1 MGRIFSEEDITW
13 SSIEKHIPYKKV
25 LWTVQKNGIPAY
37 TFVNENDEK
46 MDINEWGL
54 YAC

>member
-25 LWTVQKNGIPAY
+25 LWTVQKNGIPTY
-37 TFVNENDEK
+37 TFIDENDKK
-46 MDINEWGL
+46 MDINE
-54 YAC
+54 YSSFFC